1 MSRIQLTSQEIQV
14 LAVGLDSFR
23 WGEEHL
29 KYAQSAARKVFKQA
43 DRYESALIEH
53 LIESYPQAA
62 ELAGRKD

>member
-14 LAVGLDSFR
+14 LSVGLDSFR
-23 WGEEHL
+23 WSEEHL
-29 KYAQSAARKVFKQA
+29 QHAQSAARKVFKQA
-43 DRYESALIEH
+43 DRFESALIEH